1 MDKFIATDK
10 LSKKARRA
18 LNVRQRQTWG
28 SFNPVTRKPQNPKA
42 YTRKKPP
49 RLQDDDP
56 GAEAFFSLP
65 L

>member
-1 MDKFIATDK
+1 MQKFVSKEK

-18 LNVRQRQTWG
+18 LDARNRQTWG
-28 SFNPVTRKPQNPKA
+28 AFNPVTRKPENPKA

-49 RLQDDDP
+49 RVQDDDP
-56 GAEAFFSLP
+56 GAEAL